1 MSSSSFL
8 VVVRMNAMSMPR
20 TGPEPLWTSL
30 PRKKLRHT
38 GISGTTARS
47 W

>member
-1 MSSSSFL
+1 MSSSSCL
-8 VVVRMNAMSMPR
+8 AVVRMPAMSMA
-20 TGPEPLWTSL
+20 GPLRTSL
-30 PRKKLRHT
+30 PRKKFRHT